1 MKDVPQNKEIK
12 NPVWV
17 KMSYGS
23 REMFGQWFTI
33 VFGSAMIFFY
43 KQVLGLESLYV
54 TIGFII
60 WSIWNAVNDPLI
72 GWIVEKVT
80 FPWEK
85 TKGFRRFPLIL
96 IGAIPFMFANL
107 MIYYASD
114 LWSQWQIFLW
124 MLLSLFL
131 FDLFYSI
138 FEVNATSYSQLNF
151 RDYKSGEVP
160 SYSEPF

>member
-1 MKDVPQNKEIK
+1 MEKSNQINEVK
-12 NPVWV
+12 NPFWV
-17 KMSYGS
+17 KASYGS

-43 KQVLGLESLYV
+43 KQTLGLEAIYV
-54 TIGFII
+54 TVGFII

-72 GWIVEKVT
+72 GYLVEKIT

-85 TKGFRRFPLIL
+85 TLGFRRFPLIL

-107 MIYYASD
+107 MIYYASEV
-114 LWSQWQIFLW
+114 WAQWQIFLW

-131 FDLFYSI
+131 FDLF
-138 FEVNATSYSQLNF
+138 
-151 RDYKSGEVP
+151 
-160 SYSEPF
+160 